1 MNVNITALNFEISE
15 RLTEF
20 INKKAARLAHKD
32 PDITD
37 YDARLKVVKPETALN
52 KQATLMVVVPDSP
65 DLVAT
70 KVCDTFEEAV
80 DQAISALE
88 RQLEKLK
95 DRK

>member
-1 MNVNITALNFEISE
+1 MNVNITALKFEISE

-20 INKKAARLAHKD
+20 INKKASRLAHKY
-32 PDITD
+32 PDIID
-37 YDARLKVVKPETALN
+37 FDVRLKVVKPETAMN
-52 KQATLMVVVPDSP
+52 KEAVLMVMVPDSP
-65 DLVAT
+65 DMVAT

-80 DQAISALE
+80 DQAIAALE

>member
-20 INKKAARLAHKD
+20 INKKAALLAHKY

>member
-20 INKKAARLAHKD
+20 INKKAARLAHEY

>member
-20 INKKAARLAHKD
+20 INKKAARLAHKYS
-32 PDITD
+32 DITD

>member
-20 INKKAARLAHKD
+20 TNKKAARLAHKS

>member
-1 MNVNITALNFEISE
+1 MNVNITALKFEISE

-20 INKKAARLAHKD
+20 INKKASRLAHKY
-32 PDITD
+32 PDIIV
-37 YDARLKVVKPETALN
+37 RLKVVKPETAMN
-52 KQATLMVVVPDSP
+52 KEAVLMVVVPDSP
-65 DLVAT
+65 DMVAT

-80 DQAISALE
+80 DQAIAALE